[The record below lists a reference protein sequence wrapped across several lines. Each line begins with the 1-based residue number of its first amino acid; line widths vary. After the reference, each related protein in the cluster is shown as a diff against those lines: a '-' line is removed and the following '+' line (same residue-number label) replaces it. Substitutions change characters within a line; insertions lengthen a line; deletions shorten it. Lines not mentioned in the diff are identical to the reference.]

1 MRKGLALSSHQNT
14 ARRSHVAPPA
24 VHEVLVEPGQPLD
37 AETRTAMNA
46 RFDTDFSRVRAHTG
60 KPAAESADAVSA
72 RA

>member
-1 MRKGLALSSHQNT
+1 LAVSSHQNT
-14 ARRSHVAPPA
+14 PKRSQVAPPV
-24 VHEVLVEPGQPLD
+24 VHEVLAEPGQPLD

-46 RFDTDFSRVRAHTG
+46 RFDTDFSRVRVLTG